1 MLKFK
6 IFRLDRD
13 LNSKFEEINK
23 NLELIGSGFQ
33 MICNNQ
39 NFYNITLMI
48 NFIALLI
55 KSLNGNY
62 GYSGKFLGIL
72 K

>member
-1 MLKFK
+1 
-6 IFRLDRD
+6 
-13 LNSKFEEINK
+13 
-23 NLELIGSGFQ
+23 

-39 NFYNITLMI
+39 NFYDITLMI